1 MIQKVGN
8 NSMIFE
14 KPPVILAAS
23 SVVGEKEGQ
32 GPLGQYFDHVEKD
45 PKFGMETW
53 EQAESTMQLMAAEK
67 AIKKAGLSKEQLD
80 FLFAG
85 DLLGQLIATSFGL
98 IELERPVFGVYGA
111 CSTIGESLLLA
122 SMALCGGAGN
132 YALAVTSSHFAGAEK
147 QFRFPLPYGNQRPLS
162 ATWTVVGSGAVIVA
176 AEDKKGKAMAKITG
190 GTPGRIIDFGVKDS
204 MNMGACMAPAACDTI
219 CQHLKDFNRQ
229 PTDYDAIITGDLGKV
244 GHQILLKLVKEK
256 GYDISDRHLDC
267 GMLIFDPESQ
277 DTHAGGSGCGC
288 SASVLCGHILQRMT
302 CGDWPRVL
310 FAATGALMS
319 PTTSQQG
326 ESIPG
331 ICHAVVLDVDKG

>member
-176 AEDKKGKAMAKITG
+176 AEDKKGRAMAKITG

-244 GHQILLKLVKEK
+244 GQQILLKLVAEH

-267 GMLIFDPESQ
+267 GS
-277 DTHAGGSGCGC
+277 
-288 SASVLCGHILQRMT
+288 
-302 CGDWPRVL
+302 
-310 FAATGALMS
+310 
-319 PTTSQQG
+319 
-326 ESIPG
+326 
-331 ICHAVVLDVDKG
+331 